1 MKFNPVAPH
10 EIMEGDVYFIAHF
23 GLPEKHYTIKAGIV
37 AAAQSSLLL
46 LSQRGL
52 VFRTKDEVQAFV
64 TDAIAPWAASI
75 AQRTCSEDL
84 KDETITA
91 PEEADCAACSGT
103 GEGQF
108 EGQSCPICRGR
119 GY

>member
-1 MKFNPVAPH
+1 MKFKPVAPH

-52 VFRTKDEVQAFV
+52 VFRTKEEVQAFV
-64 TDAIAPWAASI
+64 TDAVAPWAAHI
-75 AQRTCSEDL
+75 AQRASTD
-84 KDETITA
+84 DQ
-91 PEEADCAACSGT
+91 EEAHCSACNGT
-103 GEGQF
+103 GEGSSMASLVLSAAV
-108 EGQSCPICRGR
+108 EVTDEPST
-119 GY
+119 

>member
-10 EIMEGDVYFIAHF
+10 EIMEGDVYYIAHF
-23 GLPEKHYTIKAGIV
+23 GLPEMHYTIKAGIV

-52 VFRTKDEVQAFV
+52 VFRTKEEVQAFV
-64 TDAIAPWAASI
+64 TDAIASWAASI
-75 AQRTCSEDL
+75 A
-84 KDETITA
+84 
-91 PEEADCAACSGT
+91 PEEAHCAACNGT

-108 EGQSCPICRGR
+108 DGQSCTACRGR

>member
-52 VFRTKDEVQAFV
+52 VFRTKEEVQAFV
-64 TDAIAPWAASI
+64 TDAVAPWAAHI
-75 AQRTCSEDL
+75 AQRASTD
-84 KDETITA
+84 DQ
-91 PEEADCAACSGT
+91 EEAHCSACNGT

-108 EGQSCPICRGR
+108 DGQSCTVCRGW

>member
-1 MKFNPVAPH
+1 MKFKPVAPH

-52 VFRTKDEVQAFV
+52 VFRTKEEVQAFV
-64 TDAIAPWAASI
+64 TDANAPWAAAI
-75 AQRTCSEDL
+75 AQRICSEDPN
-84 KDETITA
+84 DETNTV
-91 PEEADCAACSGT
+91 PEDAGCAACNGT
-103 GEGQF
+103 GEGRF
-108 EGQSCPICRGR
+108 EGQSCSICRGR